1 MSIVLAA
8 APMPSV
14 RSSSHEEAQQA
25 PQGHEHE
32 ANREDRTQQRMSQL
46 IDRFGRKH
54 TYLRISVTDRCNLR
68 CIYCMPPDGV
78 PLKQKDEILTYEEI
92 LRTARV
98 FAELG
103 INKIRITGGEPLVR
117 KNLDQLIAQLS
128 KIPGVKTLAMTTN
141 AVLLKEKVGALRA
154 AGLSAINI
162 SLDTLR
168 SDRFREITLRDDF
181 DAVVEGIE
189 AALAAGF
196 ESVKLNVVVM
206 SGRNEDEIIDFIE
219 RYKHCDINLR
229 FIEYMPF
236 KDNRWEPESVFPY
249 AKMKELIERKFVLK
263 PLVGHESDVAKDF
276 AVEGYPCSVSFITS
290 MTESFCGTCNR
301 VRLTSDGSVK
311 SCLFYKPEVNL
322 RDALRAAADDV
333 PVRELIL
340 QSLAMKPEAHPP
352 MDELADWENRSMVEI
367 GG

>member
-1 MSIVLAA
+1 
-8 APMPSV
+8 
-14 RSSSHEEAQQA
+14 
-25 PQGHEHE
+25 
-32 ANREDRTQQRMSQL
+32 MSQL
-46 IDRFGRKH
+46 IDTFGRKH

-78 PLKQKDEILTYEEI
+78 PLKAKDEILTFEEI
-92 LRTARV
+92 LRAARV
-98 FAELG
+98 FVGLG

-117 KNLDQLIAQLS
+117 KNLDQLLAQLS
-128 KIPGVKTLAMTTN
+128 QIPGLKTLAMTTN
-141 AVLLKEKVGALRA
+141 AVLLKEKVGVLRA

-168 SDRFREITLRDDF
+168 RERFKDITLRDDF

-189 AALAAGF
+189 AALAARF

-206 SGRNEDEIIDFIE
+206 AGRNDDEILDFIE
-219 RYKHCDINLR
+219 KYKHRNINIR

-249 AKMKELIERKFVLK
+249 IKMKEQIESRYVLK
-263 PLVGHESDVAKDF
+263 PLKGHESDVAKDF
-276 AVEGYPCSVSFITS
+276 AVEGYSCSVSFITS

-322 RDALRAAADDV
+322 RDALRTSADDA
-333 PVRELIL
+333 PVRDLIL